1 MTIAATGS
9 PQLQGTPQ
17 HQGIQGRDPHS
28 VYRVTK
34 IVATHEAGWEQAAAA
49 GVAELAKS
57 IEDLRIAQILEKDV
71 SIHADG
77 THSYRVKLAVSYR
90 IDRRRVTPG
99 GAVTVARRFL
109 VLADQS
115 ADEATMDRTLA
126 GHIAAGHAEFHF
138 VFPIRLPSSP
148 MIWGDPMSGYVDYPI
163 AVSGPDDDEAVRE
176 AQDRLDAALAHTRD
190 AGGEATGEVTTS
202 DPFTAALNVL
212 ERGSFD
218 EIVLFT
224 HPSGI
229 SRRLHLDLAHRL
241 ARHTQ
246 LPISHGE
253 GSGN

>member
-1 MTIAATGS
+1 MTLTAESS
-9 PQLQGTPQ
+9 PQVKGLP
-17 HQGIQGRDPHS
+17 GRDPHS

-34 IVATHEAGWEQAAAA
+34 IVATHAEGWEQAAAA

-57 IEDLRIAQILEKDV
+57 IEDLRSAQILEKDV
-71 SIHADG
+71 SIRADG

-90 IDRRRVTPG
+90 VDRRRVAAG
-99 GAVTVARRFL
+99 GEITLARRFL

-115 ADEATMDRTLA
+115 ADEETVGRTLA
-126 GHIAAGHAEFHF
+126 RHIAAGRAEFHF

-176 AQDRLDAALAHTRD
+176 AQDRLGEALRRTRD
-190 AGGEATGEVTTS
+190 AGGAATGEVTTS

-224 HPSGI
+224 HPHGI

-246 LPISHGE
+246 LPISHGTDAQ
-253 GSGN
+253 N